1 MLMKRKRNYLILVII
16 LFVSFS
22 FMYLSSI
29 KLDGDSHWQNNKNSD
44 QLRIASLFG
53 YLNLTNYQINNSEFY
68 HGDTIPIEGNLYEAI
83 PTEPPLNNL
92 TNYNV
97 SLVFDGV
104 LYSEYSATTD
114 QYGEFHIDFEI
125 SNSVDIYSSHKIQVN
140 VTDDLDDKYI
150 ELKNHYIISVRAR
163 SSIQN
168 INFQDNLYL
177 TGESVD
183 VSGVLIYDNGTGIPN
198 KTLNYHW
205 FNNTYQWDSNQ
216 LNLSSDGSFTNSL
229 IIPVNATPN
238 NVSLRFSYGGMP
250 SYIDPSSASIQG
262 IRIFSGIGCDWN
274 ITNLNSSSNYTEGD
288 NITISGTVYT
298 SHNRS
303 LKLVNRSIKVYYDGA
318 VISTL
323 KTNNIGAF
331 KTNYR
336 IPMGSGNKPIE
347 VRLVSTSD
355 RQVSATNAINIT
367 AEPPPPPPPPPS
379 EPVPFMDFFIYF
391 IPILAGIVGALAV
404 YGFFYYRRQREKSR
418 FAKVPLGNKIVN
430 LNILKETNRLE
441 ESLSYLFNA
450 IFSELVKAKYG
461 RERKDNETIR
471 DFAILMVKEFQLQP
485 TSIYP
490 FIQKIEEVIYA
501 ESFKVTEDNFYKAC
515 DLFAPIY
522 FQLTGQN
529 FVLNIEEFKN

>member
-1 MLMKRKRNYLILVII
+1 MLFNFII
-16 LFVSFS
+16 FT
-22 FMYLSSI
+22 SI
-29 KLDGDSHWQNNKNSD
+29 KFENYYFTSKSNS
-44 QLRIASLFG
+44 LHNEKSENLYTSSVIG
-53 YLNLTNYQINNSEFY
+53 HLNLTNYQVNNSVYY
-68 HGDTIPIEGNLYEAI
+68 HGDIMPLKGKIYEPVPPPPPYVNLEGL
-83 PTEPPLNNL
+83 
-92 TNYNV
+92 NV
-97 SLVFDGV
+97 SVSLDGV
-104 LYSEYSATTD
+104 LYSEFSATSD
-114 QYGEFHIDFEI
+114 SYGEFHIDFEI
-125 SNSVDIYSSHKIQVN
+125 PNTANIYTSHKIKVE
-140 VTDDLDDKYI
+140 VTDDLGGNEI
-150 ELKNHYIISVRAR
+150 ESISYYIINVKAR
-163 SSIQN
+163 SILQN
-168 INFQDNLYL
+168 LNFQDNLYL

-183 VSGVLIYDNGTGIPN
+183 VSGLLVYDNGTGIPN
-198 KTLNYHW
+198 KTLDYRW

-216 LNLSSDGSFTNSL
+216 LNISSDGSFTNSL
-229 IIPVNATPN
+229 AIPVNATPN
-238 NVSLRFSYGGMP
+238 NISLSLSYGGMA

-274 ITNLNSSSNYTEGD
+274 ITNLNSVDNYTEGD
-288 NITISGTVYT
+288 NITIRGIVYT

-323 KTNNIGAF
+323 KTNNNGAF
-331 KTNYR
+331 KTNYT
-336 IPMGSGNKPIE
+336 IPRGSGNKPIE

-367 AEPPPPPPPPPS
+367 QEPPPPPPPPPS

-391 IPILAGIVGALAV
+391 IPILAGIVGALVV
-404 YGFFYYRRQREKSR
+404 YGFFYYRRQRQKSR

-441 ESLSYLFNA
+441 ESLSYLFTA

-485 TSIYP
+485 ASIYP

-501 ESFKVTEDNFYKAC
+501 ESFKVTEDNFNKAC

-529 FVLNIEEFKN
+529 FALNIEEFKN